1 VNKATTMIA
10 AAFCF
15 KAKLRQKTKLN
26 FFKSSEARKRSKKL
40 SDFYIWFSVCSSKYK
55 MLIKILYFISGL

>member
-15 KAKLRQKTKLN
+15 KAKLRQKTKLK
-26 FFKSSEARKRSKKL
+26 FFKSSEARKRSK
-40 SDFYIWFSVCSSKYK
+40 
-55 MLIKILYFISGL
+55 